1 VDPETVPESDVSIFL
16 PPSPRH
22 ILVPIRGDEATC
34 FTIGQAQSESADPS
48 GRSRRTRRRFRRVSR
63 LFPVTA
69 NRVPTQV
76 IRVGSRSIPR
86 KDQRR
91 INTVWC

>member
-1 VDPETVPESDVSIFL
+1 MDLTVDPETVSESDVSIFL

-22 ILVPIRGDEATC
+22 ILVPIRGAEASC

-48 GRSRRTRRRFRRVSR
+48 GRSRRRFRQVSR
-63 LFPVTA
+63 LLPETA

-76 IRVGSRSIPR
+76 
-86 KDQRR
+86 
-91 INTVWC
+91 